1 MIFEREAGSG
11 DLVESRVCALNELDE
26 SEDAPLA
33 RLVRYWFSLP
43 RNHGVVPDID
53 YLGLMELTR
62 LGVLG
67 WFHIVDVHNDNPANF
82 CYNLFALRA
91 AAVGGYSGQRI
102 CDISS
107 KALQRALERDLT
119 RAKAN
124 RFPLFQGVRT
134 ELTGHSR
141 EYRRVALPLASGGNE
156 VTHLLLGVH
165 FNL

>member
-1 MIFEREAGSG
+1 MIDREHGSG
-11 DLVESRVCALNELDE
+11 ELVESRICPLSELSE

-43 RNHGVVPDID
+43 RSHGVVPDID
-53 YLGLMELTR
+53 HIGLMELTR

-67 WFHIVDVHNDNPANF
+67 WFHVVDVHNDNPAN
-82 CYNLFALRA
+82 YRYDVFAMRA
-91 AAVGGYSGQRI
+91 AAVGGYSGQRVR
-102 CDISS
+102 DIGS
-107 KALQRALERDLT
+107 KVLQQALERDLL

-134 ELTGHSR
+134 SLTGHSR
-141 EYRRVALPLASGGNE
+141 EYRRVALPLASGANE

-165 FNL
+165 FDQ